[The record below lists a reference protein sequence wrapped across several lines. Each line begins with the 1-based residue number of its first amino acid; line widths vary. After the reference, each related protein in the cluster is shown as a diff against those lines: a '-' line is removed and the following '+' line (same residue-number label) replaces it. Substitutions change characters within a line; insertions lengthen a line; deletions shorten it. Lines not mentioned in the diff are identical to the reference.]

1 MPFAVIARCH
11 WSNGVPAH
19 TVRSGEMGTILAV
32 VVVAGATAG
41 VLALGAGMAVRARNA
56 SDTRTREALRRIGDG
71 VEALSFGLGAV
82 VDSARADAQE
92 LGRSVGITLDLDE
105 ALRRTAAAAA
115 ALPGMQAGAARVLK
129 LDGSASQQAVGLI
142 SGRTGL
148 EGAVEPPDL
157 TPWDSAI
164 ITWQR
169 QPGPGH
175 VSALQAG
182 IVAPV
187 IHEGVRIGL
196 LAAYC
201 SEVSYPYEG
210 SVDQLGALAAEA
222 APALAAAREHEAVR
236 ELVRTDPLTG
246 LLNRRGLDEALNREI
261 ARASRTGS
269 PLSVL
274 MLDLDDFRAVNKVTY
289 AHGDDVLREF
299 ARVLEDACR
308 TTDVLC
314 RRGGEEFLLI
324 LTDTPCYE
332 ALRLDSRIRALVSTT
347 EFSHIGA
354 VRYSSGITSLRPDD
368 DITEI
373 DKRASQLVNI
383 VKAAG
388 KNGVRHDCDADA
400 YPPVAPPGPPTLGT
414 LGE

>member
-1 MPFAVIARCH
+1 
-11 WSNGVPAH
+11 
-19 TVRSGEMGTILAV
+19 MGTILG
-32 VVVAGATAG
+32 VVAVALATAG
-41 VLALGAGMAVRARNA
+41 VLALGAGVAVRARNA
-56 SDTRTREALRRIGDG
+56 SDSRTREALRRIGDG
-71 VEALSFGLGAV
+71 VEALSSGLGAV
-82 VDSARADAQE
+82 VDSARADAAE

-129 LDGSASQQAVGLI
+129 LDGTTRQQAVGLS

-148 EGAVEPPDL
+148 EGTVDPPDL
-157 TPWDSAI
+157 SPWESAI
-164 ITWQR
+164 VTWQR
-169 QPGPGH
+169 QAGPGH
-175 VSALQAG
+175 ATAVQAG
-182 IVAPV
+182 IITPV
-187 IHEGVRIGL
+187 IHEGVRIGM

-201 SEVSYPYEG
+201 SEVSYPYDG
-210 SVDQLGALAAEA
+210 AVDQLGALAAEA

-261 ARASRTGS
+261 ARAARTGS

-274 MLDLDDFRAVNKVTY
+274 MLDLDDFRSVNKVTY

-308 TTDVLC
+308 TTDILC

-324 LTDTPCYE
+324 LTETPCYE

-347 EFSHIGA
+347 DFSHVG
-354 VRYSSGITSLRPDD
+354 VLRYSSGITSLRPED
-368 DITEI
+368 DIVEL
-373 DKRASQLVNI
+373 DKRASQLVNA
-383 VKAAG
+383 VKANG
-388 KNGVRHDCDADA
+388 KNGVQHDCDMDG
-400 YPPVAPPGPPTLGT
+400 YGPVDPQVPTA
-414 LGE
+414 